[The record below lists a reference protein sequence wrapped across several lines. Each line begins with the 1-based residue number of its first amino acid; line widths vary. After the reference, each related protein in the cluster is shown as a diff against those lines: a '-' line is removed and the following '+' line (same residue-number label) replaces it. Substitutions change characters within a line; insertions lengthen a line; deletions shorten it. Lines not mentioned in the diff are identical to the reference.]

1 MFDRLRRPFPSDPR
15 LEATTETRQG
25 WDRHITVDRAI
36 GTGRTVVTGV
46 AATATMAA
54 RAITSLVGATTDDP
68 SPTAARAAAHERQP
82 ERSPHLW
89 SGPAAMV
96 VGPSSPSMRAGQ
108 RWYQRLLRTD
118 RVVGF
123 PEGWLMVT
131 PQTLMWS
138 PTARRRQRG
147 PDVRTAATGT
157 RRADGA
163 VSVVEL
169 GRSDLAD
176 VELVAI
182 GRHNAGLTITTR
194 AGAEL
199 WLLVDDRKKLD
210 EMLQQ
215 LRYGDA
221 P

>member
-147 PDVRTAATGT
+147 PGPSLRPLSGRRKRLEAGQRFRIRMADPRRPEFAGRRRRISRT
-157 RRADGA
+157 
-163 VSVVEL
+163 
-169 GRSDLAD
+169 
-176 VELVAI
+176 
-182 GRHNAGLTITTR
+182 
-194 AGAEL
+194 
-199 WLLVDDRKKLD
+199 
-210 EMLQQ
+210 
-215 LRYGDA
+215 
-221 P
+221 